1 MMSRI
6 KDWLMTME
14 DLAQEALDLE
24 MNDGDA
30 VEYMLSNIAE
40 KSFPALKGTM
50 EEILRKVK
58 EGKDYI

>member
-1 MMSRI
+1 MSRI

-30 VEYMLSNIAE
+30 VEYMLSNMAE
-40 KSFPALKGTM
+40 KSFPDLK
-50 EEILRKVK
+50 
-58 EGKDYI
+58 

>member
-1 MMSRI
+1 MLSRI

-30 VEYMLSNIAE
+30 VEYMLSNMAE
-40 KSFPALKGTM
+40 KSFPDLKGTM

>member
-1 MMSRI
+1 MVNDHGR
-6 KDWLMTME
+6 
-14 DLAQEALDLE
+14 LAQEALDLE

-30 VEYMLSNIAE
+30 VEYMLSNMAE